1 MSSHPN
7 ESCVNCHF
15 FSGRYAVA
23 TGPYPFE
30 VEADKRA
37 LSRENDIS
45 WINHIMSLECSRLVW
60 SEGFDAKPQDR
71 FRTIVETER
80 KGYCFF
86 FPYHPGMLQPAA
98 ELLEKRSAEAKDAHH
113 DRRLTIGGLLLAAT
127 ALVVQAVLAVIE
139 IVISSSK
146 P

>member
-1 MSSHPN
+1 MPSHPR
-7 ESCVNCHF
+7 EACVNCHF
-15 FSGRYAVA
+15 FMELHAFP
-23 TGPYPFE
+23 TGPSPLE
-30 VEADKRA
+30 VKAEKRA
-37 LSRENDIS
+37 LSRGNDFS
-45 WINHIMSLECSRLVW
+45 WINHIMSLECSHLVW
-60 SEGFDAKPQDR
+60 SEGFNAKPQDR

-127 ALVVQAVLAVIE
+127 ALVVQALLAVIE